1 VRLTRLRVKNV
12 RRHADLAID
21 FAPGL
26 NVVCGVNEAG
36 KSTIQ
41 KAIEMVLFRSA
52 TSTAQ
57 ELTDLRPWGAGPD
70 DDPEIELEF
79 DEDGQHGR
87 LVKSFARSQGSVRLE
102 LGTQDLTDPRQVD
115 QSIAELTG
123 LPNEKF
129 YRSTAGVR
137 HAEIASLDSEDGGL
151 RDRLQKSMSGGDRGT
166 AQAKRR
172 LDEVIRQYR
181 TEGAKNPGQLK
192 RTRDD
197 IARFRTELAA
207 GEAELSRLER
217 DRAALATAHA
227 RRVALDE
234 RLADESGQLAK
245 AEHAVE
251 LLAKETDAQARYGRF
266 RRVAEL
272 RTTIARLERSN
283 PSTVPLATLKDG
295 VDRLRMMEFDISEIR
310 AELASEPDPSSYQ
323 AAPVPSGWRVW
334 SVVGG
339 LLIVAAV
346 VVAVAGLVGNTIGL
360 ALAALPV
367 GVVALV
373 LLYRGLR
380 LRAHAADVRR
390 SNQMQEHE
398 VGRRLQ
404 GRSERH
410 DQVRAA
416 ERERDVVRASLGVRD
431 MAAAERLLEAQSEHA
446 AGIEQLR
453 AEERGLLGD
462 QPIDGEPAELRDA
475 AAAEQAQLRHAL
487 DGMGA
492 QGKDPAG
499 DRLRLRA
506 AVETIRSQRD
516 AALGEEGQARGRVEA
531 NDIDAETVAGVAE
544 RLTDAEER
552 LVLLERRLRIYT
564 ATLEAIESAE
574 GQTMQKAAR
583 FLEQHMGRDVAALT
597 DGRYR
602 QIRVDDATLAFSVFS
617 PERGDWVPAA
627 SLSRGT
633 LDQLYLA
640 ARLGLVRQLTGDRQP
655 PLILD
660 DPFITFDDARAT
672 RAVELLKR
680 IAADFQVIYLTCSN
694 RYDSIADRVI
704 ELAEPT
710 ARDSEAPGAP
720 GLQGDLAGA
729 GDSVGPG
736 EAEPRER
743 RPAVSIRDRK
753 VAVTGPS
760 LWDDT
765 EEAR

>member
-1 VRLTRLRVKNV
+1 VRLTRLRVQNV
-12 RRHADLAID
+12 RRHADLAIE

-41 KAIEMVLFRSA
+41 RAIEMVLFRSA

-57 ELTDLRPWGAGPD
+57 ELTDLRPWGAGPE
-70 DDPEIELEF
+70 DDPQIELEF
-79 DEDGQHGR
+79 DEDGEHGR

-102 LGTQDLTDPRQVD
+102 LGSQDLTDPRQVD

-172 LDEVIRQYR
+172 LDDVIRQYR
-181 TEGAKNPGQLK
+181 AEGAKNPGQLK

-197 IARFRTELAA
+197 IARFRAELAS
-207 GEAELSRLER
+207 GESELERLER
-217 DRAALATAHA
+217 DRAALSSAHA
-227 RRVALDE
+227 RRAALDA
-234 RLADESGQLAK
+234 RLEEESGQLAK
-245 AEHAVE
+245 AEHALD
-251 LLAKETDAQARYGRF
+251 LLAKETAAQARYDRYK
-266 RRVAEL
+266 RVADL
-272 RTTIARLERSN
+272 RAEVGRLERN
-283 PSTVPLATLKDG
+283 QPSEVPLAALKDG
-295 VDRLRMMEFDISEIR
+295 VERLRVMEFEISEIR

-323 AAPVPSGWRVW
+323 AAAVPSGWRSW
-334 SVVGG
+334 
-339 LLIVAAV
+339 LLIGVVLVAVAV
-346 VVAVAGLVGNTIGL
+346 VLGGAGLVGGTTVL
-360 ALAALPV
+360 ALAGLPV
-367 GVVALV
+367 AAVGAFLLFRGV
-373 LLYRGLR
+373 R
-380 LRAHAADVRR
+380 LRSRAADVAR
-390 SNQMQEHE
+390 SNQMQEE
-398 VGRRLQ
+398 QIGRRLQ

-410 DQVRAA
+410 DEVRAA
-416 ERERDVVRASLGVRD
+416 ERDRDVVRNSLGVRD
-431 MAAAERLLEAQSEHA
+431 MAAAEKLLEAQTEHA
-446 AGIEQLR
+446 TAIDRLR

-462 QPIDGEPAELRDA
+462 RPLEGDAAELRDA

-492 QGKDPAG
+492 HGKDPAA
-499 DRLRLRA
+499 DRLRLRS
-506 AVETIRSQRD
+506 AVEATRNQRD

-531 NDIDAETVAGVAE
+531 NDIDAEAVAAVAE
-544 RLTDAEER
+544 RLSDAEER
-552 LVLLERRLRIYT
+552 LALLERRLRIY
-564 ATLEAIESAE
+564 ASTLAAIEAAE
-574 GQTMQKAAR
+574 VQTMQKAAR

-602 QIRVDDATLAFSVFS
+602 QIRVDDQTLAFSVFS
-617 PERGDWVPAA
+617 PERGDWVPAT

-660 DPFITFDDARAT
+660 DPFVTFDDARAT

-680 IAADFQVIYLTCSN
+680 LSADFQVIYLTCSN
-694 RYDSIADRVI
+694 RYDAIADRVI

-710 ARDSEAPGAP
+710 ARDTEAPGGIEAAEF
-720 GLQGDLAGA
+720 GATGADAAG
-729 GDSVGPG
+729 P
-736 EAEPRER
+736 
-743 RPAVSIRDRK
+743 RPAVAIRDRK
-753 VAVTGPS
+753 AAPAGPS